1 MKEYNLLFPG
11 AEGPTSTQREN
22 EIENSSL
29 VSDKVT
35 DSLAVHN

>member
-1 MKEYNLLFPG
+1 MV
-11 AEGPTSTQREN
+11 QRVLPQHSGKN

-35 DSLAVHN
+35 DSSAVHNEGM